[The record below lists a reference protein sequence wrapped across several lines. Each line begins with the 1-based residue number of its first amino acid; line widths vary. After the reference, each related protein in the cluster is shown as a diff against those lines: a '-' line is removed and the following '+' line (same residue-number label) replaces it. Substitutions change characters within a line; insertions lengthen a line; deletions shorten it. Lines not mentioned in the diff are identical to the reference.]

1 MSHDSFAVV
10 ELHPVT
16 AIQSSLS
23 QFGSANM
30 ASSVR
35 ENNFGA
41 ANCIDGDTD
50 GPDGSLTTGGYTL
63 CSTDKEPCPWLAI
76 DYGKTVTV
84 KRVEIFNRMGS
95 CCGNRTRNVDVRISD
110 ELPASASQ
118 MFSGG
123 ALLGHF
129 AGPGTHGQHITI
141 SGQTFK
147 LSLLMN
153 ILGQSEMSGRYVI
166 VQMDN
171 DVDQLN
177 LKEVIAFGM
186 CGPH

>member
-1 MSHDSFAVV
+1 M
-10 ELHPVT
+10 T
-16 AIQSSLS
+16 ATQSSLTPM
-23 QFGSANM
+23 GSN
-30 ASSVR
+30 R
-35 ENNFGA
+35 ENDFGA
-41 ANCIDGDTD
+41 ANCIDGVTDGTDGSWADGWKFCGTDTD
-50 GPDGSLTTGGYTL
+50 L
-63 CSTDKEPCPWLAI
+63 CPWIAI

-84 KRVEIFNRMGS
+84 ERVELFNRMHS
-95 CCGNRTRNVDVRISD
+95 CCGSRTQNVDVRISD

-123 ALLGHF
+123 TLLGHF
-129 AGPGTHGQHITI
+129 AGPATHGQHITI

-171 DVDQLN
+171 GVHQINLN
-177 LKEVIAFGM
+177 EVIAFGRL
-186 CGPH
+186 

>member
-1 MSHDSFAVV
+1 MKKSPTETTTPPTTTTYSVV
-10 ELHPVT
+10 ELQPVT

-23 QFGSANM
+23 QAGSSSM

-35 ENNFGA
+35 ENHFGA

-50 GPDGSLTTGGYTL
+50 GPDGSWAAGYNF
-63 CSTDKEPCPWLAI
+63 CSTDTDLCPWLAI

-84 KRVEIFNRMGS
+84 KRVEIFNRKHS
-95 CCGNRTRNVDVRISD
+95 CCGSRTRNVDVRISD

-123 ALLGHF
+123 TLLGHF
-129 AGPGTHGQHITI
+129 AGPATHGQHITI
-141 SGQTFK
+141 S
-147 LSLLMN
+147 
-153 ILGQSEMSGRYVI
+153 GQSEMSGRYVI

-171 DVDQLN
+171 GVHQINLN
-177 LKEVIAFGM
+177 EVIAFGRS
-186 CGPH
+186 

>member
-1 MSHDSFAVV
+1 MA
-10 ELHPVT
+10 

-23 QFGSANM
+23 QAGSASM

-35 ENNFGA
+35 ESNFGA
-41 ANCIDGDTD
+41 ANCIDGVTDGTDGSWADGWKFCGTDTD
-50 GPDGSLTTGGYTL
+50 L
-63 CSTDKEPCPWLAI
+63 CPWIAI

-84 KRVEIFNRMGS
+84 KRVEMFNRMHS
-95 CCGNRTRNVDVRISD
+95 CCGSRTQNVDVRISD

-123 ALLGHF
+123 TLLGHF
-129 AGPGTHGQHITI
+129 AGPATHGQHITI

-153 ILGQSEMSGRYVI
+153 FPGQSEMSGRYVI

-171 DVDQLN
+171 GIHQIN
-177 LKEVIAFGM
+177 LKVKEVIAFGRL
-186 CGPH
+186 

>member
-1 MSHDSFAVV
+1 MA
-10 ELHPVT
+10 

-23 QFGSANM
+23 QAGSASM

-35 ENNFGA
+35 ENHFGA
-41 ANCIDGDTD
+41 ANCIDGVTDGTDGSWADGWKFCGTDTD
-50 GPDGSLTTGGYTL
+50 L
-63 CSTDKEPCPWLAI
+63 CPWLAI

-84 KRVEIFNRMGS
+84 KRVEMFNRMHS
-95 CCGNRTRNVDVRISD
+95 CCGSRTQNVDVRISD

-147 LSLLMN
+147 LRNSASSFHWLSSSIFNVCLFVRCPASVTPPL
-153 ILGQSEMSGRYVI
+153 ISTI
-166 VQMDN
+166 
-171 DVDQLN
+171 
-177 LKEVIAFGM
+177 
-186 CGPH
+186 